1 MSLCLNSA
9 SSARKTPDIQESRM
23 AKILLVDDE
32 KDMVELLA
40 FNLQEQGHSIATAGA
55 GMEALEKARAFLPD
69 LILLDLM
76 LPDLDGIS
84 ICEILRRQPATRE
97 IPIIM
102 ITALGGEIARL
113 AAFDS
118 GVNDYLRKP
127 FSPRELVKHVDGLLR
142 GYESKTQSE
151 KGQRVGVKLGNK

>member
-1 MSLCLNSA
+1 
-9 SSARKTPDIQESRM
+9 M

-32 KDMVELLA
+32 EDMVELLA
-40 FNLQEQGHSIATAGA
+40 FNLQEQGHSIITAGA
-55 GMEALEKARAFLPD
+55 GLEALDKARALVPD

-84 ICEILRRQPATRE
+84 ICELLRRQPATRG

-118 GVNDYLRKP
+118 GVNDYMRKP
-127 FSPRELVKHVDGLLR
+127 FSPRELVKQVGDLLR
-142 GYESKTQSE
+142 GYESKIQSKE
-151 KGQRVGVKLGNK
+151 TEQHKSSGKGSGGGQRQP

>member
-1 MSLCLNSA
+1 MSG
-9 SSARKTPDIQESRM
+9 
-23 AKILLVDDE
+23 ILIVDDNANIRRLLRSF
-32 KDMVELLA
+32 VETNTV
-40 FNLQEQGHSIATAGA
+40 FEVCG
-55 GMEALEKARAFLPD
+55 EAENGPEGFEKAEELRPD

-84 ICEILRRQPATRE
+84 ICELLRRQPATCE

-142 GYESKTQSE
+142 GYESKIRSE
-151 KGQRVGVKLGNK
+151 ENEKQNSSNWG

>member
-1 MSLCLNSA
+1 M
-9 SSARKTPDIQESRM
+9 I
-23 AKILLVDDE
+23 
-32 KDMVELLA
+32 ELLA
-40 FNLQEQGHSIATAGA
+40 FNLEEQGHSIITAGA
-55 GMEALEKARAFLPD
+55 GREALEKARAFLPD

-84 ICEILRRQPATRE
+84 ISEILRRQPATRE

-127 FSPRELVKHVDGLLR
+127 FSPRELVKQVDDLLR
-142 GYESKTQSE
+142 GYESKTQSV
-151 KGQRVGVKLGNK
+151 KAHRVGVNLGDK